1 MARTTKD
8 NIGLFYE
15 KVAAVKKTGG
25 MDAIEKIHASGVVP
39 QM

>member
-1 MARTTKD
+1 MMDQRKR
-8 NIGLFYE
+8 ISGYSM